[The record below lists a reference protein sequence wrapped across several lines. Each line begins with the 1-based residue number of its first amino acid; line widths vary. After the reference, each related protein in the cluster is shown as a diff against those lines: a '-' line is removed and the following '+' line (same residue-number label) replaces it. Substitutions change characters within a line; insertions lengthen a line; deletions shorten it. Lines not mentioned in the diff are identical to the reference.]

1 MAGAKE
7 ELHTFDLTRDVG
19 FTSCSSI
26 SNSSCDVNTPSSPC
40 SRLLSR
46 CGQVPKI
53 MVSLISLHRQFPF
66 VSITSNA
73 ESDSINQILTI
84 PCCGEFK
91 NNLSDWNCEDPT
103 RLLSLILEHR
113 IYTWH
118 TRENVLGR
126 LKFEI
131 HTIYS

>member
-1 MAGAKE
+1 M
-7 ELHTFDLTRDVG
+7 L
-19 FTSCSSI
+19 
-26 SNSSCDVNTPSSPC
+26 SNA
-40 SRLLSR
+40 
-46 CGQVPKI
+46 
-53 MVSLISLHRQFPF
+53 QFPLL
-66 VSITSNA
+66 A
-73 ESDSINQILTI
+73 SDIIFGPEDENFR
-84 PCCGEFK
+84 PYHVV

-118 TRENVLGR
+118 IRENVLGR